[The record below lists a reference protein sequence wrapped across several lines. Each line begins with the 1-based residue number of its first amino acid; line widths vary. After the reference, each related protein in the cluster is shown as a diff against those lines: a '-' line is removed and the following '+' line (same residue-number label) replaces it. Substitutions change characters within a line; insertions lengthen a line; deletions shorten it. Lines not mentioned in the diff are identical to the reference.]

1 LELLPSTMSRSA
13 LWHQRGNVKG
23 REEKAI
29 EIFDN
34 AIEEGRQNS
43 YLKGVIP
50 LSGPDDTFNIHPVS
64 AVCMFVHMIWY
75 YLIIQ
80 YP

>member
-1 LELLPSTMSRSA
+1 MSRSA

-23 REEKAI
+23 REEQAI

-43 YLKGVIP
+43 YLKGIIP
-50 LSGPDDTFNIHPVS
+50 LIGSADTFNLHPVCF
-64 AVCMFVHMIWY
+64 VCLFVHMIWFKFY
-75 YLIIQ
+75 NTL
-80 YP
+80 

>member
-1 LELLPSTMSRSA
+1 MELLPLTMSRSA

-50 LSGPDDTFNIHPVS
+50 LSGPDDTFNIHLVS
-64 AVCMFVHMIWY
+64 AVYIVVHMIWY